1 MQIKL
6 IHPLWSH
13 IPALIV
19 LIILIIVIIISSPL
33 PVEAPVQFT
42 TGGMPGRIGSPWESL
57 GITLGIS
64 IFFLVLSVVLDEL
77 WARQEKKKYFNWLSL
92 LDEITIGAMTGINI
106 GYLSYLN
113 SGLQQF
119 SFPWDWLFL
128 LTVGATILAIVFE
141 VIRPYRSYV
150 EQFAV
155 EENRDLATELQQRL
169 SDKSTFVYWDS
180 QNPLYVT
187 ILATV
192 LPVGMII
199 AGIASWVT
207 QPFVSVI
214 VFIVGIGLILPLG
227 GQRIIVT
234 SDNITIRWGIIGL
247 KVLNLEINTVI
258 NAKVETFSPLKD
270 FGGYG
275 IRQNREMKAYYL
287 SGSRAVKLE
296 TVNGKKYLVGS
307 DHPENLATVINT
319 IISNQSKR

>member
-1 MQIKL
+1 
-6 IHPLWSH
+6 
-13 IPALIV
+13 
-19 LIILIIVIIISSPL
+19 
-33 PVEAPVQFT
+33 
-42 TGGMPGRIGSPWESL
+42 MPGRIGSPWESL
-57 GITLGIS
+57 GIILGIS

-92 LDEITIGAMTGINI
+92 LDEITIGAMTGITI

-113 SGLQQF
+113 SGLEQF
-119 SFPWDWLFL
+119 SFPWGWLLL
-128 LTVGATILAIVFE
+128 LTGGATLLAIVFE
-141 VIRPYRSYV
+141 VIRPYRSYIERFV
-150 EQFAV
+150 V
-155 EENRDLATELQQRL
+155 EENRELATELHQRL
-169 SDKSTFVYWDS
+169 SDNSTFVYWDS

-187 ILATV
+187 ILTTV
-192 LPVGMII
+192 LPVAMIV

-227 GQRIIVT
+227 GQRITVT
-234 SDNITIRWGIIGL
+234 RNNLTIRWGIVGL
-247 KVLNLEINTVI
+247 KVLNLKIPSIVS
-258 NAKVETFSPLKD
+258 AKAEKFSPLKD

-319 IISNQSKR
+319 IISNQSHR